1 MRTVRDVLRDAD
13 PLSHEPHPLD
23 EQRARLRQA
32 VVATPPDVSTSSTA
46 WLHMPGALL
55 VTAALLVAGIVAIGP
70 QIWSQGGATVQAAI
84 RFEVRLAEDH
94 VASGLRETRVAG
106 SDRVVYLH
114 PEIIVS
120 NGDIA
125 QTSVV
130 QGDEPPHF
138 NVVVQFTEAGAQK
151 MRQATTTSRAGGLVG
166 ILVDGEVVAA
176 PALRGRISTSAVIS
190 GAYTEAEARRIADG
204 ISLR

>member
-13 PLSHEPHPLD
+13 PLSHEPYPLD

-32 VVATPPDVSTSSTA
+32 VVATPPADGTSSSAGLRT
-46 WLHMPGALL
+46 PVALL
-55 VTAALLVAGIVAIGP
+55 ITATLLVAGIVAIGS

-94 VASGLRETRVAG
+94 AALGLREARVTG

-138 NVVVQFTEAGAQK
+138 GVVVQFTEAGAQK
-151 MRQATTTSRAGGLVG
+151 MRQATTSRAGGLVA
-166 ILVDGEVVAA
+166 ILVDGDVVAA
-176 PALRGRISTSAVIS
+176 PVVRGPISTSAVIS

-204 ISLR
+204 IRIR